1 MTWHQ
6 LPGIWALQGL
16 TAMQKMVLLALAQF
30 AGKTGANAM
39 PAQGT
44 LATMCCTSD
53 RTVRRCLT
61 VLVAKG
67 HITPTG
73 KGRKGTV
80 RFQINAEIRPP
91 AMSTQGGHRSPTI
104 QLKNPSNK
112 DSNVLSGSTGVQTID
127 KFSTVRQRNEPGYVT
142 LARMDKQ
149 RQQKR

>member
-6 LPGIWALQGL
+6 LPGIWAVQGL

-39 PAQGT
+39 PAQAT
-44 LATMCCTSD
+44 LATMCSTSD

-61 VLVAKG
+61 VLVEKG

-73 KGRKGTV
+73 KGRKGTT
-80 RFQINAEIRPP
+80 RFQINTEIRPP

-104 QLKNPSNK
+104 HLNNPSKK
-112 DSNVLSGSTGVQTID
+112 DSYVLPSPTGVQTID
-127 KFSTVRQRNEPGYVT
+127 KFSDVRQRNEPGYVT
-142 LARMDKQ
+142 LARMDRQ

>member
-1 MTWHQ
+1 M
-6 LPGIWALQGL
+6 PGIWAVQGL

-39 PAQGT
+39 PAQAT

-61 VLVAKG
+61 VLVEKG

-73 KGRKGTV
+73 KGRKGTT
-80 RFQINAEIRPP
+80 RFQINTEIRPP

-104 QLKNPSNK
+104 HLNNPSKK
-112 DSNVLSGSTGVQTID
+112 DSYVLPSPTGVQTID
-127 KFSTVRQRNEPGYVT
+127 KFSDVRQRNEPGYVT
-142 LARMDKQ
+142 LARMDRQ